1 MATKKIWVKLED
13 KEGQREKS
21 TRVEISENDVV
32 DDLRKKVKAEFSN
45 TLKDVDASDLD
56 FEFSTVNFSDP
67 GQKILDLFPDPN
79 ITTSKN
85 LITVKYIK
93 NIASQEKGPTGPQT
107 QQVPIQEELKKPLP
121 PIELHSD
128 ARFYSSVDGMSFYGP
143 LKVGAR
149 HVTWKLNFNG
159 KWMIAKTADI
169 FNQQNLVD

>member
-107 QQVPIQEELKKPLP
+107 QQGVSGQQQDLASIQNRIKEINAL
-121 PIELHSD
+121 
-128 ARFYSSVDGMSFYGP
+128 ARTVLLQSLVDGM
-143 LKVGAR
+143 LETK
-149 HVTWKLNFNG
+149 
-159 KWMIAKTADI
+159 
-169 FNQQNLVD
+169 